1 MMAGHELGIS
11 SCSWLVAT
19 FQRHHA
25 SENNESQST
34 MRNSTKSGTQ
44 LGKQPNI
51 KKRGNKFP
59 PPARGPPAA
68 PAAGHMEFS
77 VRGGTDTVNPH
88 IGINMDERACH
99 IGIANILTD
108 KILVLAD
115 IHWILGTSGI
125 WLHSGSFKRFLRR
138 QA

>member
-1 MMAGHELGIS
+1 MAEPGAGH
-11 SCSWLVAT
+11 
-19 FQRHHA
+19 Q
-25 SENNESQST
+25 
-34 MRNSTKSGTQ
+34 
-44 LGKQPNI
+44 
-51 KKRGNKFP
+51 
-59 PPARGPPAA
+59 
-68 PAAGHMEFS
+68 AGL
-77 VRGGTDTVNPH
+77 RGGTDTVNPH

-115 IHWILGTSGI
+115 IFWILGTSGI